1 MIFITDNGYME
12 GGAAGMGD
20 QYREQS
26 LCLHLGPILVLVS
39 GVRSIFKL
47 YLFFV
52 AGGWGSRA
60 TGGCGQVAGGRGTQ
74 AAPARSGRAA
84 LVGVWFAL

>member
-1 MIFITDNGYME
+1 MIFITVNGYMG

-26 LCLHLGPILVLVS
+26 PCLHLGPILVLVS
-39 GVRSIFKL
+39 GVHSIFKL
-47 YLFFV
+47 CIFFV

-60 TGGCGQVAGGRGTQ
+60 TGGCGRAAGGRGTR

-84 LVGVWFAL
+84 LVGVWFAM